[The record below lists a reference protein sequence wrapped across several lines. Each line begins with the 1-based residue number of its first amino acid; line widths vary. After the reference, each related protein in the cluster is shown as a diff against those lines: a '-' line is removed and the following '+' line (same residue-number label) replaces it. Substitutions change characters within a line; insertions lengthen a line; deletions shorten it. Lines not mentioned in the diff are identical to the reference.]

1 MSSPTGI
8 VSLKSKLKVDYN
20 SDLPTIPAM
29 MVRIIQILDDEKAT
43 AGQMEELI
51 LHDQSLSARLLKFAN
66 SPLYCFRSEVKS
78 IAHAITLLGLNLVKG
93 MAIGMS
99 IFDTFRRGAKY
110 EAAHINGLWMHSY
123 GVAMLSQEIWKKR
136 ATRKESDFA
145 FLCGLLHDLGK
156 VVYFKK
162 EPMHYSLL
170 FAQERN
176 ERDPDLSALEQEYY
190 GISHAPLGA
199 ALAERWGFPSA
210 LSAVVRKHHSAAD
223 PSVPIAAA
231 VSIADNIARLS
242 GVGYDGDR
250 RPNQDER
257 NVLELLRMGDEEYQ
271 RLKSYAESK
280 RKEIEDFFQFAGPLQ
295 SPAAPALT
303 RFKRA

>member
-8 VSLKSKLKVDYN
+8 VSLKSKFKVDCS
-20 SDLPTIPAM
+20 SDLPTIPAIM
-29 MVRIIQILDDEKAT
+29 GRIMRILNDENAT
-43 AGQMEELI
+43 ANRMEELI
-51 LHDQSLSARLLKFAN
+51 LHDQSLSARLLKLAN
-66 SPLYCFRSEVKS
+66 SPLYGFLSEVKS
-78 IAHAITLLGLNLVKG
+78 VAHAITLLGLDRVKG
-93 MAIGMS
+93 LAVGMS
-99 IFDTFRRGAKY
+99 IFDTFRQGARY
-110 EAAHINGLWMHSY
+110 EAGHITSLWMHSY
-123 GVAMLSQEIWKKR
+123 AVAMLSQEIWKKR
-136 ATRKESDFA
+136 ATRKESEFA

-176 ERDPDLSALEQEYY
+176 EKDPDLSALELEYY
-190 GISHAPLGA
+190 GISHAQLGA
-199 ALAERWGFPSA
+199 VLAERWGFPRA
-210 LSAVVRKHHSAAD
+210 LGAVLRKHHSVAD
-223 PSVPIAAA
+223 PGVPLAAA

-257 NVLELLRMGDEEYQ
+257 NLLELIRMGNEEYQ

-280 RKEIEDFFQFAGPLQ
+280 RKEIEDFFQFAGPLRT
-295 SPAAPALT
+295 PAPVLT
-303 RFKRA
+303 PLKRF